1 MRSYQIVRM
10 AKTTLKDTIGENAK
24 VTAVNAAIG
33 KARSEIA
40 SLQAEFAGREKQ
52 FAATKDKMSSE
63 ITKAWAVLE
72 LDAKDEVAELED
84 KAKEAMDAVGKDFA
98 KREKDL
104 AKTVSEARRQVTLK
118 TKKAESDLSS
128 QLNELKKYEGSV
140 AKIGDE
146 MKDVYHKITSLLPET
161 SKIRRLSDE
170 DLDSHV
176 AKSLSQIFSP
186 LIEKCGFELV
196 AESKKSLDEI
206 SSLVPSAE
214 ASIAKDKAL
223 LAKERSKEEAKVQ
236 ASFDAERTAQEKS
249 VEQRKKQIALMQK
262 EYEKYLES
270 ETRTMESLRA
280 KLEKEVSA
288 IEAKI
293 EKLELKKEK
302 YSSSE

>member
-72 LDAKDEVAELED
+72 LDAKDEVAALED

-170 DLDSHV
+170 DLDSQV

-196 AESKKSLDEI
+196 AEAKKSLDEI